1 MGGTMR
7 LGAQRVILT
16 PGSRIAELYG
26 RTEIWERHRHRYE
39 INPAYFDRLQEHGL
53 LITGKS
59 VDGRV
64 EVFESTDHPFF
75 IGVQYHPEFLSR
87 PESPH
92 PLFFGLVRAALARK
106 EVGSSVAASS
116 ALA

>member
-1 MGGTMR
+1 MR
-7 LGAQRVILT
+7 LGAQRVLLT
-16 PGSRIAELYG
+16 PGSKVAEIYS

-39 INPAYFDRLQEHGL
+39 INPEYFDQFRKAGL
-53 LITGKS
+53 SITGMS

-64 EVFESTDHPFF
+64 EVFEIATHPFF
-75 IGVQYHPEFLSR
+75 VGVQYHPEFLSR

-92 PLFFGLVRAALARK
+92 PLFLNLVQAALARK
-106 EVGSSVAASS
+106 EVATSVASPP